1 MNKGIVKGLVMAGLA
16 LAVTATMAQ
25 AQIAWSVG
33 AGLSMPNGD
42 FKNAYKTGF
51 HGMAAGDFKL
61 TGSPIS
67 IRGDAMYS
75 TYTNKTSGGPK
86 FNDFSISADAKYG
99 FAPGPISPYIL
110 GGPSWNH
117 GSVSGSGTSS
127 SKIGFNVG
135 GGINF
140 GMSALKLFVEARY
153 FSVSD
158 NGVKTN
164 WIPIT
169 VGIHF

>member
-1 MNKGIVKGLVMAGLA
+1 MIKGIVKGLVMGGLA
-16 LAVTATMAQ
+16 LALTATVAQ
-25 AQIAWSVG
+25 AQVAWSVG

-42 FKNAYKTGF
+42 FKNAFKTGF
-51 HGMAAGDFKL
+51 HGMAAGDIKL
-61 TGSPIS
+61 TGAPIS
-67 IRGDAMYS
+67 IRADAMYS
-75 TYTNKTSGGPK
+75 TYSSKVSGGDA
-86 FNDFSISADAKYG
+86 FNDFSVSADAKYG
-99 FAPGPISPYIL
+99 FAPGPVSPYIL
-110 GGPSWNH
+110 GGPTWNH
-117 GSVSGSGTSS
+117 ASSGGNSS

-169 VGIHF
+169 LGIHF

>member
-1 MNKGIVKGLVMAGLA
+1 MIKGIAKGLVLGGLA
-16 LAVTATMAQ
+16 MALVAAPAK

-33 AGLSMPNGD
+33 AGASLPNGD
-42 FKNAYKTGF
+42 FKNVAKTGF
-51 HGMAAGDFKL
+51 HGMGAGDFKL

-67 IRGDAMYS
+67 IRGDFMYNS
-75 TYTNKTSGGPK
+75 FSSKASGGPTL
-86 FNDFSISADAKYG
+86 SLITVSADAKYG
-99 FAPGPISPYIL
+99 FAPGPVSPYIL
-110 GGPSWNH
+110 GGPTWSR
-117 GSVSGSGTSS
+117 SSCSGCTSES
-127 SKIGFNVG
+127 EFGFNVG

>member
-1 MNKGIVKGLVMAGLA
+1 MIKRTLLAMCGIGAMVTLVAA
-16 LAVTATMAQ
+16 PAQ

-33 AGLSMPNGD
+33 AGISSPNGD
-42 FKNAYKTGF
+42 LSDAVKTGF
-51 HGMAAGDFKL
+51 HGMLAGDFKL

-75 TYTNKTSGGPK
+75 TFSNKVSGGDS
-86 FNDFSISADAKYG
+86 FNTISVSGDAKYG
-99 FAPGPISPYIL
+99 FAPGPVSPYIL
-110 GGPSWNH
+110 GGPSWVH
-117 GSVSGSGTSS
+117 SSSGGNSS

-135 GGINF
+135 GGVNF

-158 NGVKTN
+158 NGVKSN

>member
-1 MNKGIVKGLVMAGLA
+1 MIKGIAKGLVLGGLA
-16 LAVTATMAQ
+16 MALVAAPAK

-33 AGLSMPNGD
+33 AGISSPSGDLSNGV
-42 FKNAYKTGF
+42 KTGF
-51 HGMAAGDFKL
+51 HGLVAGDFKL

-67 IRGDAMYS
+67 IRGDGMYTTFS
-75 TYTNKTSGGPK
+75 NKVSGGDAL
-86 FNDFSISADAKYG
+86 NDISISADAKYG
-99 FAPGPISPYIL
+99 FAPGPVSPYIL
-110 GGPSWNH
+110 GGPTWNH
-117 GSVSGSGTSS
+117 SSSGGVSS

-135 GGINF
+135 GGVNF

-153 FSVSD
+153 FSISD
-158 NGVKTN
+158 NGAKAN